1 MAPFNIPPDGVVVRH
16 GSKDDPNSKQ
26 TTPVV
31 RLDLIESVT
40 KDILRA
46 LTNNE
51 QVRLRCGKKPVV
63 QFGKKTISLQSSV
76 DSFPSE
82 IFTKST
88 KHASPLY
95 FTGKASHRL
104 EVRQAEEDTA
114 KADGALATL
123 ESTLKSIQEERA
135 SNETSLKEGTGH
147 GAKKAI
153 KRSPLLGQGSALRK
167 EHFLGSLNR
176 STPGSPFLNT
186 SYSPRLGP
194 TSVPLGGGLSA
205 KDRVRLDAIRIPM
218 VHLLAVR
225 PMTPKAICDQLHATP
240 DDIEKLIDKVSWES
254 KAEEGKRELKEKIYR
269 ELDVWKFPYRS
280 KEDRQ
285 AAIDHAIQAY
295 DRTRVEKKDPLWQL
309 LLPPEER
316 GKGKILSK
324 LNFDKPVTSHATP
337 KAGDDGN
344 ESKNESDRDHTKIRP
359 RKNKE
364 TAVAEKARKDKV
376 AGSRSLGVGET
387 TTTSRAKD
395 KGSRPAKAETK
406 FKSSERIID
415 SDEEAE
421 AADIAL
427 AKSKKQ
433 DAAAISKTSSPVKRK
448 PEHDQPK
455 SNRSP
460 VPTASAKKPVHKS
473 SLSSLSSSSSNTSGN
488 DRHQSGTTNSST
500 SLKPQSNHQR
510 TESSGSRISPRPRH
524 DSSPQKPSPLGSSP
538 PTTSTDLDNSS
549 SSKAS
554 NQSSA
559 PSSPPSGTD
568 MPQTRAGNKYSPII
582 SDKSRNVSR
591 GRSPGPS
598 AAKRKT
604 DPSEDARPAKRQ
616 QQQPQQ
622 DARPRSTHLK
632 PLTNGEHHILKRPT
646 GPVRTDSERS
656 SSPEKQ
662 NLNRDAVI
670 EEARR
675 FQKYYKRYKELHV
688 RLAQIDEKDRDD
700 KDMNDLLKMHHRLK
714 EMKAD
719 IWANWEK
726 VENMKVGKNET
737 NGDVREMLAV

>member
-1 MAPFNIPPDGVVVRH
+1 MAPFNISPDGVVVRH
-16 GSKDDPNSKQ
+16 ESQHDPNSKHSA
-26 TTPVV
+26 PVI
-31 RLDLIESVT
+31 RLDLFESVT

-46 LTNNE
+46 LTNHE

-63 QFGKKTISLQSSV
+63 QFGKKTISLESSI

-82 IFTKST
+82 IFTKSAGN
-88 KHASPLY
+88 ASPLY

-104 EVRQAEEDTA
+104 EVRKAEEDTA
-114 KADGALATL
+114 RADGALATL
-123 ESTLKSIQEERA
+123 ENTLKSIQEERA

-153 KRSPLLGQGSALRK
+153 KPSPLLGQGTTLRK

-176 STPGSPFLNT
+176 STPGSPFLST

-194 TSVPLGGGLSA
+194 TSAPLGGGLST
-205 KDRVRLDAIRIPM
+205 KDRIRLDAIRIPL
-218 VHLLAVR
+218 VHLLAVQ
-225 PMTPKAICDQLHATP
+225 PMTPKALRDQLHATQ
-240 DDIEKLIDKVSWES
+240 DDIDKLIDKVSWES
-254 KAEEGKRELKEKIYR
+254 KVEEGKRELKEKIYR

-295 DRTRVEKKDPLWQL
+295 DRTRVEKRDPLWQL

-324 LNFDKPVTSHATP
+324 LNFDKPVPSHATP
-337 KAGDDGN
+337 KPGDDAN
-344 ESKNESDRDHTKIRP
+344 ETKIESDREHTKVRP
-359 RKNKE
+359 KKNKE
-364 TAVAEKARKDKV
+364 AAVVEKARKDKV
-376 AGSRSLGVGET
+376 ASSKGLGKGEAGVT
-387 TTTSRAKD
+387 LKVKD
-395 KGSRPAKAETK
+395 KGSKPARHDTK
-406 FKSSERIID
+406 FKSSERIVD

-421 AADIAL
+421 AADTAL
-427 AKSKKQ
+427 AKPKKQ
-433 DAAAISKTSSPVKRK
+433 DAAAIAKTSSTVKRK
-448 PEHDQPK
+448 LEHDQLK

-460 VPTASAKKPVHKS
+460 VLTTSAKKPVHKS
-473 SLSSLSSSSSNTSGN
+473 SLSSLSSSSSNNSGN
-488 DRHQSGTTNSST
+488 DQPQSGVTNTET
-500 SLKPQSNHQR
+500 SLKPQSHHHR
-510 TESSGSRISPRPRH
+510 TESSNSRISPRPRH

-559 PSSPPSGTD
+559 PSSPPSGSD
-568 MPQTRAGNKYSPII
+568 MPQTRAGNKYSPVI

-604 DPSEDARPAKRQ
+604 GSAEDERPAKRQ
-616 QQQPQQ
+616 QQKQRDPLPQAAQ
-622 DARPRSTHLK
+622 LK
-632 PLTNGEHHILKRPT
+632 PLADGDHHTLQRPV
-646 GPVRTDSERS
+646 GPVRSDSERS

-662 NLNRDAVI
+662 RINRDAVI

-675 FQKYYKRYKELHV
+675 FQKYYKRYKELHI
-688 RLAQIDEKDRDD
+688 RLDQSDEKDRDD
-700 KDMNDLLKMHHRLK
+700 KDMDDLLKMHHRLK
-714 EMKAD
+714 EMKAE
-719 IWANWEK
+719 IWANWGK
-726 VENMKVGKNET
+726 VENVKDAKNDT
-737 NGDVREMLAV
+737 NRDVKEMLAV